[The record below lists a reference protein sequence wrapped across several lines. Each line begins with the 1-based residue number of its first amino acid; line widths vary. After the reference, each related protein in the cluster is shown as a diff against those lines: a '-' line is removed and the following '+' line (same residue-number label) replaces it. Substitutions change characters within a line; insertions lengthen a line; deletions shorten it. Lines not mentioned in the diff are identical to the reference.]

1 MFYFFLGA
9 RELFDSPELERFA
22 HAINIVQ
29 RRYPSMTIGQLSSL
43 LRVGMTP
50 AEEGQN
56 VSVSDIAEQS
66 GGQKYPTLARQL
78 DLLGAGTEKN
88 PGMGLIEK
96 GVAPSDKRTRWVA
109 ISQRGKDLLYELDLI
124 LSPEIVKSIGQR
136 KSTKDG
142 KRK

>member
-9 RELFDSPELERFA
+9 REPFDSPELERFA

-29 RRYPSMTIGQLSSL
+29 RRYPALTIGQLSSL

-50 AEEGQN
+50 VEKGQN
-56 VSVSDIAEQS
+56 VSVSDIVEHS
-66 GGQKYPTLARQL
+66 GGQKYPTIARQL
-78 DLLGAGTEKN
+78 DLLGEGTQKN

-109 ISQRGKDLLYELDLI
+109 ISERGKDLLYELDLI
-124 LSPEIVKSIGQR
+124 LSPEIVKTIGQR
-136 KSTKDG
+136 KASEGGLLK
-142 KRK
+142 